1 MKKLLLSLSL
11 LLMSFGAFA
20 SDYTL
25 ADLGINAP
33 WVQASDPSS
42 NSSSGFVTIIN
53 NGDVN
58 DVLERVSTPRA
69 GRVELINKQGQS
81 TSQIYIGGSQMVD
94 MTASGSHFVL
104 SGLSSPL
111 QIGEQ
116 FPLTLYF
123 KNSGSITVQAE
134 VRENDEHR
142 MNTTIMD
149 NNVRHNGKLK

>member
-81 TSQIYIGGSQMVD
+81 TSQIYIGGSSDYYLFSNQPYYAPGNPEMSQV
-94 MTASGSHFVL
+94 
-104 SGLSSPL
+104 
-111 QIGEQ
+111 
-116 FPLTLYF
+116 TLF
-123 KNSGSITVQAE
+123 F
-134 VRENDEHR
+134 
-142 MNTTIMD
+142 D
-149 NNVRHNGKLK
+149 NIFFRVVVFEPD